1 MDDLSVN
8 EVGHAFSLCYWDM
21 QTYSAFAVNTRI
33 SEKREHVD
41 LVDAP
46 KHLILVHINKFWVVF
61 IDFYR
66 MVNSITF

>member
-46 KHLILVHINKFWVVF
+46 KHLILVHINKF
-61 IDFYR
+61 
-66 MVNSITF
+66 